1 MGKHSKPEEYGSD
14 GRTLKDKAAENKAWI
29 KGGFSAGNTD
39 DTKRGRGNPDGE
51 SSR

>member
-14 GRTLKDKAAENKAWI
+14 GKSLEEKAAERKAWL
-29 KGGFSAGNTD
+29 KGGFAAGNTD
-39 DTKRGRGNPDGE
+39 DTKRGRGNAKGE